1 MKKLFLLLVFTM
13 CQATIIFALD
23 TLRVETQIKEVTIFF
38 DGAQIQREA
47 LLKSEK
53 GSKILLISGLPA
65 DLVNNSLQVK
75 SVNACKILSVKT
87 STTPVLDSKK
97 EKEILDI
104 EKQIESKSVK
114 IKDYRN
120 KIEVFQREERILLD
134 NSKLV
139 TDQAGIKITDLK
151 EAADF
156 FRLRLNEIKAA
167 ILKIEQDIKNT
178 VDEIYKLYNEQNKL
192 KALKEK
198 KETKLYIT
206 IDVEKS
212 ISDKLVFSYYIKKAK
227 WTPSYDF
234 RVSDVNEP
242 LTLVYQ
248 AIIYQTSGEDWKDVK
263 IKLSASNPALGGEKP
278 ELPVWDVNRPIFQTK
293 ETTKAI
299 YNFDGSLIGGN
310 GAIQGKIR
318 DLQTNEP
325 IPFANIIIEKEG
337 RQISGTSSD
346 IDGKFIIKPL
356 PTGLCNLKASFVG
369 YKGVIVSNVIVS
381 GDQITF
387 CNFEMNP
394 SVEMLSSVEVKGYS
408 VPLIQKDQAT
418 TSGTITSEE
427 IKKMP
432 GRSAESVAVTVG
444 GVFSSDGNYGEIAY
458 SSDDYARGI
467 RGARTEG
474 TVTYIDGVRVRGASS
489 IPQSAIDQVTQLTG
503 GISSQYGEATY
514 NDGGKYR
521 GNSTY
526 PQSSRYY
533 NAGNS
538 SQYNDANG
546 SVVTT
551 DLVKNIL
558 SMQVANIEYE
568 IESPYTI
575 LCDGEDYLI
584 RIKESKIPVDYV
596 YYVVPKK
603 DKDAFLVANITDWT
617 ALNLIDG
624 KTSVY
629 FQGTFVGESYLNTQV
644 LKDTLS
650 VSLGRDK
657 GIFVQRNYKKEITE
671 RVVFGSNI
679 KQSVGWNISVKN
691 NKKYPVKVIIEE
703 NYPLS
708 ELKSVDVELIE
719 TSKGKLDDKTGK
731 ISWDLNL
738 GVAETKNIL
747 FNYSIKYP
755 KTQRIFFD

>member
-1 MKKLFLLLVFTM
+1 MKKLFLILMM
-13 CQATIIFALD
+13 CQANMIFALD
-23 TLRVETQIKEVTIFF
+23 TLRVESQIKEVTIFF
-38 DGAQIQREA
+38 DGAQIQRESS
-47 LLKSEK
+47 LKLEK

-65 DLVNNSLQVK
+65 DLITNSLQVK

-97 EKEILDI
+97 EKEIVNI
-104 EKQIESKSVK
+104 EKQIEANSRA
-114 IKDYRN
+114 IKDFKN
-120 KIEVFQREERILLD
+120 KIDVYQREEKILLD
-134 NSKLV
+134 NSKLG
-139 TDQAGIKITDLK
+139 TEQAGVKITELK

-178 VDEIYKLYNEQNKL
+178 VDETYKLYNEQNKL

-206 IDVEKS
+206 IDAEKS
-212 ISDKLVFSYYIKKAK
+212 INEKLVFNYYITKAK

-263 IKLSASNPALGGEKP
+263 IKLSASNPSLSGEKP
-278 ELPVWDVNRPIFQTK
+278 ELPVWYANKPIPITR
-293 ETTKAI
+293 ETTKTI
-299 YNFDGSLIGGN
+299 YKYDGSLIEGS
-310 GAIQGKIR
+310 GAITGIIK
-318 DLQTNEP
+318 DLQTKEP
-325 IPFANIIIEKEG
+325 IPFANVVAEKDG
-337 RQISGTSSD
+337 GFIAGTSSD
-346 IDGKFIIKPL
+346 IDGKYILKPL
-356 PTGLCNLKASFVG
+356 KSGSYNIKINSIG
-369 YKGVIVSNVIVS
+369 YKGIVINNVIVN

-387 CNFEMNP
+387 KNLEIEP
-394 SVEMLSSVEVKGYS
+394 SAEMLSEVVVKEYD
-408 VPLIQKDQAT
+408 VPLISMDQ
-418 TSGTITSEE
+418 TSSGATITSQE
-427 IKKMP
+427 IRKMP
-432 GRSAESVAVTVG
+432 GRSAQSVSKTSQG
-444 GVFSSDGNYGEIAY
+444 TYSWEGEMG
-458 SSDDYARGI
+458 SV
-467 RGARTEG
+467 RGARNEG
-474 TVTYIDGVRVRGASS
+474 EIFYVDGVKVSKE
-489 IPQSAIDQVTQLTG
+489 V
-503 GISSQYGEATY
+503 E
-514 NDGGKYR
+514 
-521 GNSTY
+521 
-526 PQSSRYY
+526 
-533 NAGNS
+533 
-538 SQYNDANG
+538 
-546 SVVTT
+546 TT
-551 DLVKNIL
+551 DLIKNIL
-558 SMQVANIEYE
+558 NMQVANIEYE

-575 LCDGEDYLI
+575 MCDGEDYLI

-603 DKDAFLVANITDWT
+603 DKDAFLVANITNWT

-644 LKDTLS
+644 LNDTLS

-657 GIFVQRNYKKEITE
+657 GIFVQRTYKKEITD
-671 RVVFGSNI
+671 RVIFGSNI

-691 NKKYPVKVIIEE
+691 NKKYPVKVIVEE
-703 NYPLS
+703 NYPLT
-708 ELKSVDVELIE
+708 ELKSVAVELIE
-719 TSKGKLDDKTGK
+719 TSNGKLDDKIGK

-755 KTQRIFFD
+755 KNQRIYFD